1 MKLPGHFPIIIIDNK
16 LQICGRRKRII
27 CGGFLHRYS
36 VWQTVQ
42 GHRQERGM
50 ITSSSNAQVKRV
62 IQLSRKSKERKKQKL
77 FVAEGI
83 KMFQEAPRE
92 WIERIFVTE
101 EFEKEHGKELSQTE
115 YEVVEER
122 IFLQMSDTQ
131 SPQGVLCLIRMPAY
145 TLQEVLSGAHPLCM
159 ILEDLQDP
167 GNLGTI
173 MRTAEG
179 AGVTGLL
186 MSKNTVDIY
195 NPKTIRSTMG
205 SIYRVPFIYI
215 ENPCEILSELKHR
228 GITTYAA
235 HLQGEHTYDGEDY
248 TGGTAFFIG
257 NEGNGLSKRLADSSD
272 CLIRIPME
280 GEVESLNAAVASSIL
295 MYEAYRQRRFVTKT

>member
-1 MKLPGHFPIIIIDNK
+1 
-16 LQICGRRKRII
+16 
-27 CGGFLHRYS
+27 
-36 VWQTVQ
+36 
-42 GHRQERGM
+42 M

-62 IQLSRKSKERKKQKL
+62 IQLNNKSKERKKQKL

-101 EFEKEHGKELSQTE
+101 DFKKEHGEYLSKTE

-122 IFLQMSDTQ
+122 IFRQMSDTQ

-145 TLQEVLSGAHPLCM
+145 TLQGVLSGAHPLCM

-173 MRTAEG
+173 VRTAEG

-205 SIYRVPFIYI
+205 SIYRVPFVYI
-215 ENPCEILSELKHR
+215 EDLCEILSELKRR
-228 GITTYAA
+228 GIITYAA
-235 HLQGEHTYDGEDY
+235 HLQGEHTYDSEDY

-257 NEGNGLSKRLADSSD
+257 NEGNGLSKRLADRSD
-272 CLIRIPME
+272 YLIRVPME